1 MAMVSD
7 PRARP
12 LLESDVDPDP
22 LRQFER
28 WFSDARSAGIRA
40 PEAMAVA
47 TANAAGEPSV
57 RMVLLRGFD
66 EYGFVFYTSYES
78 RKARAL
84 AENAHAALL
93 FSWDALGRQVR
104 IEGRAERV
112 ERAESAAY
120 FRSRPR
126 GHQAAAWA
134 SRQSAPIRDRGELQ
148 AAVRE
153 VERRFAGAEVELPPS
168 WGGFRVAPS
177 AYEFW
182 QHREDRLHDRL
193 AYRPNSAGGWR
204 IERLSP

>member
-1 MAMVSD
+1 MRSSLRSSISSRSSRDCSSSATRGSLAAKMAPVSD
-7 PRARP
+7 ARARP

-28 WFSDARSAGIRA
+28 WFSDARSAGIQA

-57 RMVLLRGFD
+57 RMVLLRGFH

-93 FSWDALGRQVR
+93 FSWDALGQVR

-112 ERAESAAY
+112 ERAE
-120 FRSRPR
+120 
-126 GHQAAAWA
+126 
-134 SRQSAPIRDRGELQ
+134 
-148 AAVRE
+148 
-153 VERRFAGAEVELPPS
+153 
-168 WGGFRVAPS
+168 
-177 AYEFW
+177 
-182 QHREDRLHDRL
+182 
-193 AYRPNSAGGWR
+193 
-204 IERLSP
+204 